1 MWSRARSRERARTK
15 VRLYDLK
22 VTAVVKT
29 CLLANVIYICI
40 DVCVWI
46 SIYEYAHV
54 LIWLY
59 THTYTYNYTSI
70 YIYTCLYIYLYT
82 HTCVHKYI
90 HREKERETVSLGKWD
105 RSVGSLIRTQGNYN
119 RRYR

>member
-1 MWSRARSRERARTK
+1 MNMLTYLYGCTHIRTHITTQ
-15 VRLYDLK
+15 VY
-22 VTAVVKT
+22 
-29 CLLANVIYICI
+29 
-40 DVCVWI
+40 
-46 SIYEYAHV
+46 
-54 LIWLY
+54 
-59 THTYTYNYTSI
+59 I